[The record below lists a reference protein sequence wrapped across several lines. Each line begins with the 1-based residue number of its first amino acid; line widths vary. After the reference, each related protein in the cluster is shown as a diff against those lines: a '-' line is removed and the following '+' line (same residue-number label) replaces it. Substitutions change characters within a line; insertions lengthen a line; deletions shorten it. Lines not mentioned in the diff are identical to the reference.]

1 MKLLEQY
8 ANTLLERCAPEIKT
22 LLDTDAYRR
31 GDERY
36 RVRAVQNILTSWAM
50 DNAATDKT
58 AGDIAC
64 STIFTQAVRDAAE
77 AVVEV
82 GYGRTDIVEPELLA
96 NAKAICG
103 G

>member
-1 MKLLEQY
+1 
-8 ANTLLERCAPEIKT
+8 
-22 LLDTDAYRR
+22 
-31 GDERY
+31 
-36 RVRAVQNILTSWAM
+36 M

-64 STIFTQAVRDAAE
+64 STIFTQAVRDAAK

-82 GYGRTDIVEPELLA
+82 GYGRTAIVESELLA

-103 G
+103 S